1 MPGDSKT
8 ENFDLSSTSD
18 GSSSRPK
25 QFEIN
30 TKRTLTYLSSP
41 AEVSMANWWF
51 EIATIDHFWIKR
63 RFEVLGRLAGSLIPG
78 AREIAEIGCG
88 HGLLQRQIEEAYG
101 REVTGFDL
109 NEFALKQS
117 LARRSNIFCYDIHQ
131 QAPSLRQRFDL
142 VFLFD
147 VLEHMADEDHFLRA
161 VMFHLAPGGKL
172 VLNVP
177 AGKWA
182 YSAYDEAA
190 GHVRRYSIRSL
201 EATAGRNRLQIAN
214 CSYWGLPLAPTLL
227 LRRLWLLGK
236 RDRDRDKIIS
246 DGFSPRTKVLN
257 RLLSLLSTCEPIPQ
271 RFLGTSIMAVLEAD
285 GVR

>member
-1 MPGDSKT
+1 MPSDSKT
-8 ENFDLSSTSD
+8 ENFDLSSTSN
-18 GSSSRPK
+18 GISSIAK

-30 TKRTLTYLSSP
+30 TTRTLTYLSSP

-51 EIATIDHFWIKR
+51 GIATIDHFWIQR
-63 RFEVLGRLAGSLIPG
+63 RFDVFRRLAGTLIPS
-78 AREIAEIGCG
+78 AAEIAEIGCG
-88 HGLLQRQIEEAYG
+88 HGLLQRQIEETYG

-117 LARRSNIFCYDIHQ
+117 LARLSNIFCYDIHQ
-131 QAPSLRQRFDL
+131 QDPALRQRFDL

-147 VLEHMADEDHFLRA
+147 VLEHMADEDQFLRA

-201 EATAGRNRLQIAN
+201 EDTAGRNRLQIAKA
-214 CSYWGLPLAPTLL
+214 SYWGLPLAPTLL

-257 RLLSLLSTCEPIPQ
+257 RLLSLVSTCEPIPQ
-271 RFLGTSIMAVLEAD
+271 RFLGTSIMAVLEVD
-285 GVR
+285 GV

>member
-1 MPGDSKT
+1 MPSDSKT
-8 ENFDLSSTSD
+8 GNFDLSSTAN
-18 GSSSRPK
+18 GISSSAKPL
-25 QFEIN
+25 EIN
-30 TKRTLTYLSSP
+30 TTRTLTYLSSP
-41 AEVSMANWWF
+41 AEVSMADWWF
-51 EIATIDHFWIKR
+51 GIATIDHFWIQR
-63 RFEVLGRLAGSLIPG
+63 RFDVLRRLAGSLIPIAG
-78 AREIAEIGCG
+78 EIAEIGCG
-88 HGLLQRQIEEAYG
+88 HGLLQRQIEETYG

-117 LARRSNIFCYDIHQ
+117 LARLSNIFCYDIHQ
-131 QAPSLRQRFDL
+131 QDPSLRQRFDL
-142 VFLFD
+142 MFLFD
-147 VLEHMADEDHFLRA
+147 VLEHMADEDQFLRA

-201 EATAGRNRLQIAN
+201 QDTAGRNRLQIAKS
-214 CSYWGLPLAPTLL
+214 SYWGLPLAPTLL

-246 DGFSPRTKVLN
+246 EGFSPRTKVLN
-257 RLLSLLSTCEPIPQ
+257 RLLSLVSRCEPIPQ
-271 RFLGTSIMAVLEAD
+271 RFLGTSIMAVLEVD
-285 GVR
+285 GV

>member
-18 GSSSRPK
+18 GISSRPK
-25 QFEIN
+25 QFEID

-63 RFEVLGRLAGSLIPG
+63 RFEVLRRLAGSLIPS
-78 AREIAEIGCG
+78 ALEIAEIGCG

-131 QAPSLRQRFDL
+131 QVPSLRQRFDL

-201 EATAGRNRLQIAN
+201 EDTAGRNRLQIAN
-214 CSYWGLPLAPTLL
+214 SSYWGLPLAPTLL

-236 RDRDRDKIIS
+236 GDRDRDKIIS
-246 DGFSPRTKVLN
+246 EGFSPRTKVLN
-257 RLLSLLSTCEPIPQ
+257 RLLSLVSTCEPIPQ
-271 RFLGTSIMAVLEAD
+271 RFLGTSIMAVLEVD
-285 GVR
+285 GLR

>member
-1 MPGDSKT
+1 
-8 ENFDLSSTSD
+8 
-18 GSSSRPK
+18 
-25 QFEIN
+25 
-30 TKRTLTYLSSP
+30 
-41 AEVSMANWWF
+41 MANWWF
-51 EIATIDHFWIKR
+51 GIATIDHFWIQR
-63 RFEVLGRLAGSLIPG
+63 RFDVLRRLAGSLIPIAG
-78 AREIAEIGCG
+78 EIAEVGCG
-88 HGLLQRQIEEAYG
+88 HGLLQRQIEETYK

-117 LARRSNIFCYDIHQ
+117 LARLSNIFCYDIHQ
-131 QAPSLRQRFDL
+131 QDPSLRQRFDL

-147 VLEHMADEDHFLRA
+147 VLEHMADEDQFLRA

-201 EATAGRNRLQIAN
+201 EDTAGRNRLHIAKS
-214 CSYWGLPLAPTLL
+214 SYWGLPLAPTLL

-246 DGFSPRTKVLN
+246 EGFSPRTKILN
-257 RLLSLLSTCEPIPQ
+257 RLLSLVSTCEPIPQ
-271 RFLGTSIMAVLEAD
+271 RFLGTSIMAVLEVDNA
-285 GVR
+285 

>member
-1 MPGDSKT
+1 MPSNSKS
-8 ENFDLSSTSD
+8 ENFDLSSTSN
-18 GSSSRPK
+18 GISSSQKPS
-25 QFEIN
+25 EMN
-30 TKRTLTYLSSP
+30 ASRTLTYLSSP
-41 AEVSMANWWF
+41 AAVSMADWWF
-51 EIATIDHFWIKR
+51 EIATIDHFWIHR
-63 RFEVLGRLAGSLIPG
+63 RFEVLRRLAGSLIPS

-88 HGLLQRQIEEAYG
+88 HGLLQRQIEETYG

-117 LARRSNIFCYDIHQ
+117 LARLSNIFCYDIHQ
-131 QAPSLRQRFDL
+131 QDPSLRQRFDL

-147 VLEHMADEDHFLRA
+147 VLEHMADEDQFLRA

-201 EATAGRNRLQIAN
+201 QDTAGRNRLQIAKS
-214 CSYWGLPLAPTLL
+214 SYWGLPLAPTLL

-236 RDRDRDKIIS
+236 RGKDQIIS
-246 DGFSPRTKVLN
+246 AGFSPRTKALN
-257 RLLSLLSTCEPIPQ
+257 RLLALLSKCEPIPQ
-271 RFLGTSIMAVLEAD
+271 TFLGTSIMAVLEMD
-285 GVR
+285 GV

>member
-1 MPGDSKT
+1 MPSDSKT
-8 ENFDLSSTSD
+8 GNFDLSSTAN
-18 GSSSRPK
+18 GISSSAKPL
-25 QFEIN
+25 EIN
-30 TKRTLTYLSSP
+30 TTRTLTYLSSP
-41 AEVSMANWWF
+41 AKVSMANWWF
-51 EIATIDHFWIKR
+51 EVATIDHFWIKR
-63 RFEVLGRLAGSLIPG
+63 RFEVLRRLAGSLIPSAG
-78 AREIAEIGCG
+78 EIAEIGCG
-88 HGLLQRQIEEAYG
+88 HGLLQRQIEETYG

-117 LARRSNIFCYDIHQ
+117 LARLSNIFCYDIHQ
-131 QAPSLRQRFDL
+131 QDPSLRQRFDL

-147 VLEHMADEDHFLRA
+147 VLEHMADEDQFLRA

-201 EATAGRNRLQIAN
+201 QDTAGRNRLQIAKS
-214 CSYWGLPLAPTLL
+214 SYWGLPLAPTLL

-246 DGFSPRTKVLN
+246 EGFSPRTKVLN
-257 RLLSLLSTCEPIPQ
+257 RLLSLVSRCEPIPQ
-271 RFLGTSIMAVLEAD
+271 RFLGTSIMAVLEVD
-285 GVR
+285 GV

>member
-1 MPGDSKT
+1 MPSDSKA
-8 ENFDLSSTSD
+8 ENFDLSSTSN
-18 GSSSRPK
+18 GISSSPK
-25 QFEIN
+25 QFAIN
-30 TKRTLTYLSSP
+30 STRTLTYLSSP
-41 AEVSMANWWF
+41 AKVSMANWWF

-63 RFEVLGRLAGSLIPG
+63 RFEVLRRLAGSLIPSAG
-78 AREIAEIGCG
+78 EIAEIGCG

-117 LARRSNIFCYDIHQ
+117 LARLSKIFCYDIHQ
-131 QAPSLRQRFDL
+131 QDPSLRQRFDL

-147 VLEHMADEDHFLRA
+147 VLEHMADEDQFLRA

-201 EATAGRNRLQIAN
+201 QDTAERNRLRIAKS
-214 CSYWGLPLAPTLL
+214 SYWGLPLAPTLL

-246 DGFSPRTKVLN
+246 AGFSPRTKVLN
-257 RLLSLLSTCEPIPQ
+257 RLLSLVSRCEPIPQ
-271 RFLGTSIMAVLEAD
+271 RFLGTSIMAVLEVD
-285 GVR
+285 GV

>member
-1 MPGDSKT
+1 MPSDSKT
-8 ENFDLSSTSD
+8 ENFDLSSTSNAI
-18 GSSSRPK
+18 SSSPK
-25 QFEIN
+25 PLEIN
-30 TKRTLTYLSSP
+30 TTRTLTYLSSP
-41 AEVSMANWWF
+41 ADVSMANWWF
-51 EIATIDHFWIKR
+51 GIATIDHFWIQR
-63 RFEVLGRLAGSLIPG
+63 RFDVFRRLAGTLIPS
-78 AREIAEIGCG
+78 AAEIAEIGCG
-88 HGLLQRQIEEAYG
+88 HGLLQRQIEETYG

-117 LARRSNIFCYDIHQ
+117 LARLSNIFCYDIHQ
-131 QAPSLRQRFDL
+131 QDPSLRQRFDL

-201 EATAGRNRLQIAN
+201 QDTAERNRLQIAKA
-214 CSYWGLPLAPTLL
+214 SYWGLPLAPTLL

-246 DGFSPRTKVLN
+246 AGFSPRTKVLN
-257 RLLSLLSTCEPIPQ
+257 RLLSLVSTCEPIPQ
-271 RFLGTSIMAVLEAD
+271 RFLGTSIMAVLEVD
-285 GVR
+285 GV